1 MVINDPTGVMERK
14 CQLFHDSNGHVR
26 PAMVTAAM
34 LQYCRVL
41 ESMSIVQY
49 STVQYSTLTD
59 LGMSPHKAQY
69 STVQYSIVQY
79 STVHILL
86 YISVQ

>member
-14 CQLFHDSNGHVR
+14 EWTGYRQSSLLNMKRPLFHDSNGHVR

-41 ESMSIVQY
+41 ESMARYIINCLDVLDLYCKIVI
-49 STVQYSTLTD
+49 
-59 LGMSPHKAQY
+59 KRA
-69 STVQYSIVQY
+69 
-79 STVHILL
+79 ILL
-86 YISVQ
+86 VK

>member
-14 CQLFHDSNGHVR
+14 HQLFHDSNGHVR

-41 ESMSIVQY
+41 ESMARYIINCLDVLDLYCKIVI
-49 STVQYSTLTD
+49 
-59 LGMSPHKAQY
+59 KRA
-69 STVQYSIVQY
+69 
-79 STVHILL
+79 ILL
-86 YISVQ
+86 VK

>member
-14 CQLFHDSNGHVR
+14 RQLFHDSNGHVR

-41 ESMSIVQY
+41 ESMALYIINCLDVLDLYCKIVI
-49 STVQYSTLTD
+49 
-59 LGMSPHKAQY
+59 KRA
-69 STVQYSIVQY
+69 
-79 STVHILL
+79 ILL
-86 YISVQ
+86 VK